1 MGTIRQTVM
10 FAGVTPRMLYDAFLD
25 SRTHSAMTGGRARM
39 SGRVGGT
46 WSAWNGDLSGKNV
59 ELVAGKRIVQ
69 TWRGGDFPEDH
80 HSTLT
85 LTFARSTTG
94 ARVTLRQTDVPD
106 DLAAGYAQ
114 GWRDYY
120 WTPMKAY
127 FEGRRKTASRRAR

>member
-1 MGTIRQTVM
+1 MGTIRQTVTI
-10 FAGVTPRMLYDAFLD
+10 AGVTPRELYDAFLN
-25 SRTHSAMTGGRARM
+25 SRQHSAMTGGRARM
-39 SGRVGGT
+39 SARIGG
-46 WSAWNGDLSGKNV
+46 AWTAWDESLSGRNV
-59 ELVAGKRIVQ
+59 ELVPGKRIVQ
-69 TWRGGDFPEDH
+69 TWRGSDFPERD

-85 LTFARSTTG
+85 LTLARSTTG

-106 DLAAGYAQ
+106 DLAASYAQ